1 MTETELNRLNDIMRR
16 DLPAT
21 PSGDAQF
28 RWSHTSKLFYFKQV
42 GTEERLFCGIPD
54 KRFKSGYRGGIWAVL
69 PKYERFCWADRIGL
83 GWVIAQWTMP
93 MKVDDEGKRVVISE
107 KAWERDFGN
116 KFPYPHKGQFQPI
129 ENTLLPNG
137 MEPDEQITR
146 FAIHCAQEQIDAG
159 YLEIYADEQAA
170 VDKELAAQKAE
181 MRDCITD
188 LFPAFDNIPGKK
200 YHVSFPT
207 SN

>member
-1 MTETELNRLNDIMRR
+1 MISKQELNRLNEMFRLS
-16 DLPAT
+16 LPTT
-21 PSGDAQF
+21 PNGDAQF
-28 RWSHTSKLFYFKQV
+28 RWTKATDLFYFKQD
-42 GTEERLFCGIPD
+42 GSEERKYEGVWL
-54 KRFKSGYRGGIWAVL
+54 VL
-69 PKYERFCWADRIGL
+69 PRYRKRCYAEYLGN
-83 GWVIAQWTMP
+83 GWVVAQWSMP
-93 MKVDDEGKRVVISE
+93 TTTDPVSGKQIIISE
-107 KAWERDFGN
+107 KAWARDFGN
-116 KFPYPHKGQFQPI
+116 KFPYPHKGRFQPI
-129 ENTLLPNG
+129 ENTLLPSG